1 MIAMAADHDQSAR
14 TLSDTVR
21 TRRAELGLSLRA
33 AEERCVDPETGA
45 IVGRNYI
52 DRLEKNVGNL
62 QPPTPA
68 QLRGLAAGLDIPLAM
83 LQAGAGRQ
91 FYEISTEALS
101 DGTLAFA
108 ARLAELEPDE
118 RDRFLAM
125 LEAFVANK
133 PKKSE

>member
-33 AEERCVDPETGA
+33 AEERCVDPETGTV
-45 IVGRNYI
+45 VGRNYI
-52 DRLEKNVGNL
+52 ERLEKAVANL

-68 QLRGLAAGLDIPLAM
+68 QVRGLAAGLDLPLAV

-91 FYEISTEALS
+91 FYEISTGALS
-101 DGTLAFA
+101 DGTLTFA

-133 PKKSE
+133 PKKAQ

>member
-33 AEERCVDPETGA
+33 AEERCVDPETGT

-91 FYEISTEALS
+91 FYEISTEALG
-101 DGTLAFA
+101 DGSTLAFA
-108 ARLAELEPDE
+108 TRLAELEPDE

-125 LEAFVANK
+125 LEAFVANR
-133 PKKSE
+133 PKKQ